1 LQPAGVFVLENVTI
15 QKEEKSEMPF
25 AFSLIFKDEP
35 DYKHLFSARSADLV
49 SSWINAVQE
58 CSYEHLRNK
67 LDTYQ
72 NMIKSVHGV
81 VKDAQ
86 HLKNLEIIQLIY
98 CFCQENLQLSP
109 YVNKRLLSN
118 SQSVKVQPSVRDE
131 AGKPQS
137 KLRPKTESFKCHVP
151 LFDPKTAQLPSQTN
165 NIFSP
170 PANATPVRP
179 ARVSDSS
186 RTSSPSASPARVP
199 IRKPPPPPSK
209 DLIEF

>member
-81 VKDAQ
+81 VKQ
-86 HLKNLEIIQLIY
+86 NT
-98 CFCQENLQLSP
+98 F
-109 YVNKRLLSN
+109 
-118 SQSVKVQPSVRDE
+118 
-131 AGKPQS
+131 
-137 KLRPKTESFKCHVP
+137 
-151 LFDPKTAQLPSQTN
+151 
-165 NIFSP
+165 
-170 PANATPVRP
+170 
-179 ARVSDSS
+179 
-186 RTSSPSASPARVP
+186 
-199 IRKPPPPPSK
+199 
-209 DLIEF
+209 